1 MRGGDVFASVVLMLL
16 LALPRPGVSLARRKC
31 CLNPTNRPIPNPL
44 LQDLSRVDYQAIGH
58 DCGREA
64 FRVTLQDG
72 RQGCV
77 SVGNKSLLDWL
88 RGHKDLCPQI
98 WSGCESL

>member
-1 MRGGDVFASVVLMLL
+1 MRARAVFASVVLTLL
-16 LALPRPGVSLARRKC
+16 LALPRPGVSLSRRKC
-31 CLNPTNRPIPNPL
+31 CLNPTNRPIPRPL
-44 LQDLSRVDYQAIGH
+44 LQDLDKVDYQPMGH

-77 SVGNKSLLDWL
+77 SVGNQSLLDWL
-88 RGHKDLCPQI
+88 KGHKDLCPRM
-98 WSGCESL
+98 WPGCESL